1 MHAVAPVPTVVSA
14 HRLRASRQR
23 AAARPACA
31 AARPVCVSA
40 PRHEAG
46 LHAAPRCRG
55 SRLHAA
61 GAGRLA
67 DFIVPVELAK
77 IKEPA
82 AQNIAA
88 ALRRVS
94 VDVAGRGAVL
104 TAHVPPAERG
114 TATPLVLIHGF
125 DSSSME
131 FRRFLPVLRDAGV
144 EAWALDVYGCGFT
157 DFQPGSTCT
166 PEDRRAHLLAF
177 IQQVVGRPAV
187 VLGAS
192 LGASTAIDLAVE
204 HPEWVRG
211 LVLVDGQ
218 AFESAPQLPGP
229 LAALGV
235 QVLRQEWLR
244 NMANQIAYFD
254 KGKYATQD
262 AMLIGRLH
270 THLNG
275 WADANVAFIASGG
288 YRCADKVAAVKQPV
302 LVTWGA
308 QDEIVPPATSERFKG
323 ALKDCRV
330 EMIAECGHVPHLEQP
345 VALRDAVLS
354 FLAGL

>member
-1 MHAVAPVPTVVSA
+1 M
-14 HRLRASRQR
+14 
-23 AAARPACA
+23 AARPACKSA
-31 AARPVCVSA
+31 RVAHDMGPRAAR
-40 PRHEAG
+40 
-46 LHAAPRCRG
+46 RCRG
-55 SRLHAA
+55 SRLCAV
-61 GAGRLA
+61 GTA

-77 IKEPA
+77 ITEPA
-82 AQNIAA
+82 AQDAAA
-88 ALRRVS
+88 ALRRVT
-94 VDVAGRGAVL
+94 VDVAGRGPVL

-131 FRRFLPVLRDAGV
+131 FRRFLPVLQAAGV

-157 DFQPGSTCT
+157 AFQPGSTCS

-204 HPEWVRG
+204 HPEWVTG

-218 AFESAPQLPGP
+218 AFEAAPQLPGP

-244 NMANQIAYFD
+244 NMANQMAYYD
-254 KGKYATQD
+254 KATYATQD
-262 AMLIGRLH
+262 AMLVGRLH
-270 THLNG
+270 THLSG

-288 YRCADKVAAVKQPV
+288 YRCADKAAAVKQPV

-308 QDEIVPPATSERFKG
+308 QDEIVPPATSERFKQ
-323 ALKDCRV
+323 AIKDCRV
-330 EMIAECGHVPHLEQP
+330 VMIADCGHVPHLEQP
-345 VALRDAVLS
+345 AALRDAVLG
-354 FLAGL
+354 FLATL